1 MRGISI
7 VLKEKTKKATKFICI
22 FFLLTFR
29 CRIKYYMH
37 IRLNIFSVILDSL
50 PKPVQEAYD
59 DTKSSSSDFEMKG
72 AVVHSVLV

>member
-1 MRGISI
+1 
-7 VLKEKTKKATKFICI
+7 
-22 FFLLTFR
+22 
-29 CRIKYYMH
+29 MH
-37 IRLNIFSVILDSL
+37 IRLNIFSVLLDSQ